1 VPSIVTTPEGKVTHV
16 LPDSV
21 WDYVIKNHAH
31 WRTDE
36 VRPLYMTER
45 HMQEDTSLILD
56 VKNPDALNDFLMK
69 HLAKVKH
76 VRGIWVLN
84 MAKMKFFRIPLDRP
98 REFSRFTVTIDA
110 VPAHLDKIYDTIAG
124 FKPGRDVMI
133 NYVANTFESFSAAIM
148 ISALARSRNHMESF
162 VEDCIQPLEGV
173 MGTELTYIS
182 KTKRLVT
189 PEEWEESVGPFF
201 MEPGGAPIKDIDPK
215 QDDSMI
221 AGC

>member
-1 VPSIVTTPEGKVTHV
+1 MTHV

-21 WDYVIKNHAH
+21 WDYVIKNHNH
-31 WRTDE
+31 WRTED

-56 VKNPDALNDFLMK
+56 VKNPDALNDFLME
-69 HLAKVKH
+69 HIAKLRY

-84 MAKMKFFRIPLDRP
+84 MAKIRFFRIPLDRP
-98 REFSRFTVTIDA
+98 RDFSRFTVTIDA
-110 VPAHLDKIYDTIAG
+110 VPGHLDQIYDAISG

-133 NYVANTFESFSAAIM
+133 NYIANTFESFNAAVM
-148 ISALARSRNHMESF
+148 VSVLARSRNHMEAF
-162 VEDCIQPLEGV
+162 VEDCIKPLEGV
-173 MGTELTYIS
+173 HGTEVTYIT

-189 PEEWEESVGPFF
+189 PEEWEESVGPYFI
-201 MEPGGAPIKDIDPK
+201 EPGGKPIKDIDPK
-215 QDDSMI
+215 HDDSLI